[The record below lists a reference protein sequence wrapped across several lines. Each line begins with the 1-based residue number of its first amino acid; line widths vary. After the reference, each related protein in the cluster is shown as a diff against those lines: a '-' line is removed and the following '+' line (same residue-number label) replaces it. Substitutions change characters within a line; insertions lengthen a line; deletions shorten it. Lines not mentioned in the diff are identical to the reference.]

1 MDVGVGVILDYLQT
15 QSIWLFKDQ
24 LMKVMATMMVMMMIL
39 FCTRAP
45 ALPDM
50 AKFSQKAQAQD
61 KPRPHVALFLSTM
74 IFYSKNMLLF
84 LLQICIGTHQNLGN
98 GWSKSIVLGNKVV
111 FRNGATKSARCKV
124 MTKYILIYFD
134 IFH

>member
-1 MDVGVGVILDYLQT
+1 
-15 QSIWLFKDQ
+15 
-24 LMKVMATMMVMMMIL
+24 MKVMATMMAMMINL

-61 KPRPHVALFLSTM
+61 KPRPHVALFLSTI
-74 IFYSKNMLLF
+74 IFSSKNMFLF

-98 GWSKSIVLGNKVV
+98 GWSNSIDLENRFLNFDV
-111 FRNGATKSARCKV
+111 RHGAKISGH
-124 MTKYILIYFD
+124 LD
-134 IFH
+134 HPLQSDG